1 MLTTTPT
8 EQPGCEICEALPA
21 GGARAR
27 SVEVRMGGTLLCS
40 RHAALLELKDISE
53 TLLGMV
59 CALEKR
65 LESPAGKTGAERLRR
80 VRCLRDDVLNEL
92 RFTRGQPQEVVRG
105 GLREGGRV

>member
-8 EQPGCEICEALPA
+8 EQPSCEICEALPA
-21 GGARAR
+21 GGTRA
-27 SVEVRMGGTLLCS
+27 SSAEVRMRGTLLCS
-40 RHAALLELKDISE
+40 RHAALLELEDVSE
-53 TLLGMV
+53 TLLSMV

-65 LESPAGKTGAERLRR
+65 LESPVGKTGAERLRR

-92 RFTRGQPQEVVRG
+92 RFTRRHPQEVVRG

>member
-1 MLTTTPT
+1 MLTATPT

-21 GGARAR
+21 VGARAR

-40 RHAALLELKDISE
+40 RHAALLELEDISE
-53 TLLGMV
+53 TLLSMV

-65 LESPAGKTGAERLRR
+65 LQSLAGKTDAERLRR
-80 VRCLRDDVLNEL
+80 VRCLRDDILDEL

-105 GLREGGRV
+105 GLQEGGRV